1 MRFIKVCKSSSEN
14 NGQERQES
22 VKLPQLDEINEATM
36 LWIKDVQQNEFERE
50 ITAMNGGKQQ

>member
-1 MRFIKVCKSSSEN
+1 MVKK
-14 NGQERQES
+14 RQES

-50 ITAMNGGKQQ
+50 ITAINGGKQQ